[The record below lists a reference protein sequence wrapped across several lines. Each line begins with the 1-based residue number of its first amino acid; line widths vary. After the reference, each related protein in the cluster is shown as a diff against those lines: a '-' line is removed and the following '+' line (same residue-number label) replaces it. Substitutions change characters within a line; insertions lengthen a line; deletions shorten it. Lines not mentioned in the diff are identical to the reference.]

1 MEIITIDTTGAAASV
16 SIINEEGEAVTELS
30 MDMMSHLRLL
40 MPMVSR
46 VTERAGVKKT
56 EITHIAVTVGPGS
69 FTGIRIGMATAK
81 TLAQAWNV
89 PMIALSSLE
98 VFSAAFGES
107 GDLICPMIDAKHG
120 QIFGGIFRKKDVTE
134 RRKEEEH
141 GLSEILLPENI
152 YAAEEFIEKART
164 LAFGDQQAARLLF
177 CGDGAEQHRN
187 LIRRETTAEI
197 VPEDRNSY
205 EIYAAA
211 AAKMALHLACS
222 GSLTSYREIRPA
234 YLRKSEAERKLEA
247 KELGKKKKARRQ
259 EQTVIFELPPEDEE
273 ISYRR
278 AGREDAA
285 AMAKLDA
292 LCFSRS
298 WSEAAFLGEFQ
309 TTAGSF
315 YVIAENGE
323 GKPVGFA
330 GISGILD
337 EGEVHRM
344 AVHPLYRGRGI
355 AGTMMERILEE
366 AEARGITTQ
375 LLEVR
380 ESNRT
385 AIALYKNQGFCVT
398 GRRDGYYADSG
409 ENALLMRRESSLTK
423 KPERT

>member
-1 MEIITIDTTGAAASV
+1 
-16 SIINEEGEAVTELS
+16 
-30 MDMMSHLRLL
+30 
-40 MPMVSR
+40 
-46 VTERAGVKKT
+46 
-56 EITHIAVTVGPGS
+56 
-69 FTGIRIGMATAK
+69 
-81 TLAQAWNV
+81 
-89 PMIALSSLE
+89 MIALSSLE

-247 KELGKKKKARRQ
+247 KELGEKKKARRQ

-337 EGEVHRM
+337 EGEVHRV